1 MEGTS
6 AAASGG
12 ADDEAPPPLVETTT
26 SVPSGC
32 DASSVPSTS
41 KFNTSLDSYLG
52 SLDDNFYS
60 SSFND
65 DYMQGVEKPKAPYVG
80 DKEPLSALAA
90 EYETGSPI
98 IQEKIKLL
106 GDKYAAL
113 RRTRGD
119 GNCFYRCFMFS
130 YLEQIL
136 VTQNKAEVERVL
148 VTIEQCKENLRSL
161 GYAEFTYEDF
171 FSSFT
176 ELLESCLPGTEDS
189 LSLNE
194 LLEKTRDQMISDCA
208 VMFFRFIA
216 SAEIQTRAEFYR
228 PFLSDNTIVQFCKTS
243 VEPMGEESDNIH
255 MIALSNAL
263 GVPIRVLCIDS
274 TAPNPE
280 NPSFS
285 QHDFDPS
292 ANNNLQNNGLNGIEA
307 TIVSAD
313 LSKKENSDLIVT
325 LIYRPGHYDILYP
338 I

>member
-6 AAASGG
+6 AAALGG
-12 ADDEAPPPLVETTT
+12 ADDEAPPLVESTT
-26 SVPSGC
+26 SVASGC

-41 KFNTSLDSYLG
+41 NPNPGLDS
-52 SLDDNFYS
+52 SFVSTMDDNYYS
-60 SSFND
+60 SGFND

-106 GDKYAAL
+106 GEKYAAL

-148 VTIEQCKENLRSL
+148 VTIEQCKENLQSL

-171 FSSFT
+171 FALFT
-176 ELLESCLPGTEDS
+176 DVLESCLPGTEDS

-208 VMFFRFIA
+208 VMFFRFIT
-216 SAEIQTRAEFYR
+216 SAEMQTRAEFYQ
-228 PFLSDNTIVQFCKTS
+228 PFLSDNIIVQFCKTS

-263 GVPIRVLCIDS
+263 GVPIRVLYIDS
-274 TAPNPE
+274 KASDPE
-280 NPSFS
+280 NPSLT
-285 QHDFDPS
+285 QHDFYPS
-292 ANNNLQNNGLNGIEA
+292 FNNNLQNNGSHGTETAN
-307 TIVSAD
+307 VSTD
-313 LSKKENSDLIVT
+313 LSKKENYDLIVT
-325 LIYRPGHYDILYP
+325 LLYRPGHYDILYP

>member
-1 MEGTS
+1 MGGTS

-12 ADDEAPPPLVETTT
+12 ADDEAPPLVESAT
-26 SVPSGC
+26 SVASSC
-32 DASSVPSTS
+32 DASSGPSTS
-41 KFNTSLDSYLG
+41 NPNPGLDS
-52 SLDDNFYS
+52 SFVPMMDDNYY
-60 SSFND
+60 
-65 DYMQGVEKPKAPYVG
+65 DYMQGVEKPKVPYVG
-80 DKEPLSALAA
+80 DKEPVSALVA

-106 GDKYAAL
+106 GEKYAAL

-148 VTIEQCKENLRSL
+148 VTIEQCKENLQSL

-171 FSSFT
+171 FALFT
-176 ELLESCLPGTEDS
+176 DVLESCLQGTEDS

-194 LLEKTRDQMISDCA
+194 LLVKARDQMISDCA
-208 VMFFRFIA
+208 VMFFRFIT
-216 SAEIQTRAEFYR
+216 SAEMQTRAEFYQ
-228 PFLSDNTIVQFCKTS
+228 PFLSDNIMVQFCKTS

-263 GVPIRVLCIDS
+263 GVPIRVICIDS
-274 TAPNPE
+274 KAPEPGKPPLNDHE
-280 NPSFS
+280 FYPSC
-285 QHDFDPS
+285 D
-292 ANNNLQNNGLNGIEA
+292 NNLQNNGS
-307 TIVSAD
+307 TD
-313 LSKKENSDLIVT
+313 LSKKENYDLIVT
-325 LIYRPGHYDILYP
+325 LLYRPGHYDILYP